1 MEETGYESRR
11 TSKTELFVVFF
22 RMSRDFDGAH
32 EILKW
37 RPVCSDIFQIARFF
51 FRFIEHRTIHSNFV
65 KKCSPELYW
74 VSTVQ
79 FMTVVHVEEPK
90 ESAFSR
96 CPWQTKMHTEDGVT
110 SGSER
115 LRKPEKWT
123 RILEDRSMMTRST
136 RATSISTPRILKYV
150 SIAL

>member
-1 MEETGYESRR
+1 MNAG
-11 TSKTELFVVFF
+11 ELQRPNSLLCFF

-37 RPVCSDIFQIARFF
+37 RPACSDIFQIARFF
-51 FRFIEHRTIHSNFV
+51 FRLIDHRTTIHSNFV
-65 KKCSPELYW
+65 KKCSPELCR

-79 FMTVVHVEEPK
+79 FMTAVHVEEQK

-96 CPWQTKMHTEDGVT
+96 CPWQRMMHTEDGVT

-136 RATSISTPRILKYV
+136 RATSISTSRILKYV